1 MAISSRSS
9 RSNGNTRSE
18 LLGSFMSLFGFHQ
31 VNICKTEDDTFYC
44 NFMRVFKTFIAII
57 MIFSILYIIFLFI
70 FPNSKFLGGKIRK

>member
-1 MAISSRSS
+1 MARTG
-9 RSNGNTRSE
+9 RASNNRRSE
-18 LLGSFMSLFGFHQ
+18 LLGSFMSMFGFHQ

-70 FPNSKFLGGKIRK
+70 FPNSKILGGKLRK